1 MRSVGGN
8 DIRLLRNGV
17 EYFPALEQAID
28 AAVSS
33 IHLEAYIF
41 EDDEAGRRIGDA
53 LKRAA
58 GRGVH
63 VHVLIDGFGSR
74 LLPQAFIDDLRQS
87 GVHLLHY
94 RPERAR
100 FRFKRY
106 RLRRL
111 HRKVAVIDV
120 DVAFVGGINVIDD
133 YDSGLQPAPRFDY
146 AVQIRGPLLGPIY
159 RDATRLWRL
168 AARTYLSREGWKP
181 VKGKRVRVAPA
192 GDLRAAFVVR
202 SNLRHRADIEQA
214 YMRAIRQAKTDI
226 LLANA
231 YFLPGLPFRHALV
244 DAVRRGVRVRLL
256 LQGRIEYF
264 LLHYATRALYGAL
277 IESGV
282 EIYEYD
288 KSFLHAKVA
297 VIDDV
302 WATVGSSNIDP
313 FSLVLSRE
321 ANVVIEDVGFA
332 RQLKTS
338 LEHEIATGAHA
349 IQADSWRA
357 EPWIGRFISW
367 ASYGLVRSLMGM
379 VGYAIAEVKAR

>member
-1 MRSVGGN
+1 MHSVGGN
-8 DIRLLRNGV
+8 DIRLLRNGA
-17 EYFPALEQAID
+17 EYFPALEKAID
-28 AAVSS
+28 AAVASV
-33 IHLEAYIF
+33 HLESYIY
-41 EDDEAGRRIGDA
+41 EDDDAGRAIGAA

-58 GRGVH
+58 ARGVE

-74 LLPQAFIDDLRQS
+74 LLPQAFIEDLRQN

-111 HRKVAVIDV
+111 HRKVAVIDIN
-120 DVAFVGGINVIDD
+120 VAFVGGINIIDD

-146 AVQIRGPLLGPIY
+146 AVEIRGPLLGPIH

-168 AARTYLSREGWKP
+168 AARTYLSRQGWHP
-181 VKGKRVRVAPA
+181 SPGKRVRVAPA

-214 YMRAIRQAKTDI
+214 YLKAIRHAKSEI

-297 VIDDV
+297 VIDDA

-321 ANVVIEDVGFA
+321 ANVVIEDARFA
-332 RQLKTS
+332 QELKAS

-349 IQADSWRA
+349 IRADSWRA
-357 EPWIGRFISW
+357 EPWLGRFISW

-379 VGYAIAEVKAR
+379 VGYAVTEGKLR